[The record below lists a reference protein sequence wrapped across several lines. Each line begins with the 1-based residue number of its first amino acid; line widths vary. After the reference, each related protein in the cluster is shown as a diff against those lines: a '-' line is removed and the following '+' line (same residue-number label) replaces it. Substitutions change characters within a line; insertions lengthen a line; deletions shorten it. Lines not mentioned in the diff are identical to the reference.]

1 MGYLFYNQ
9 LVVTQPAINNN
20 CYDKR
25 DIKIIIIIIII
36 INFPETRK
44 YWIDVQRGIVLSHGE
59 RGTL

>member
-25 DIKIIIIIIII
+25 DIKIIIIIII
-36 INFPETRK
+36 NFPETRK
-44 YWIDVQRGIVLSHGE
+44 YWIDVQQGIVLSHGE